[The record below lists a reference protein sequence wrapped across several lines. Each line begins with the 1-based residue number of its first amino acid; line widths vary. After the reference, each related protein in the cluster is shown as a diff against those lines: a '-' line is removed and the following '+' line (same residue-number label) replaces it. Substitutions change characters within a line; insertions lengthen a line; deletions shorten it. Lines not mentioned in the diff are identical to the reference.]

1 LDRVKHKMAKAGC
14 GPAPTLRSALQSELV
29 DRIKELIRS
38 NGPAAR
44 GRVREATLS
53 RAMGVSRTPV
63 RAALQYLIV
72 TGVLAIHPR
81 GGYVVTRMPS
91 PTTGSFGGDGGPA
104 KLYGRLLHDILMN
117 EAPDAASESALMRHY
132 GVGRG
137 EILQVLRRLV
147 REGLAEPLPGRGW
160 TLLSITGEQLT
171 RSYHLRSILEPAML
185 AERAYQVDHDALTQL
200 RAGHEFAL
208 DSLSADSPWQELF
221 ELDAKFH
228 EALARGTGNEMIVDV
243 VRRQNRLR
251 RLAEFVSYGRLER
264 VRQSIQEHLAIID
277 ALLGGDRDCAAALMR
292 RHLAVSRRETEEH
305 FDRDREALGTN
316 AGGLNRVVRR
326 RSTDPVRR
334 TRSRR

>member
-1 LDRVKHKMAKAGC
+1 
-14 GPAPTLRSALQSELV
+14 
-29 DRIKELIRS
+29 
-38 NGPAAR
+38 
-44 GRVREATLS
+44 
-53 RAMGVSRTPV
+53 
-63 RAALQYLIV
+63 
-72 TGVLAIHPR
+72 
-81 GGYVVTRMPS
+81 
-91 PTTGSFGGDGGPA
+91 
-104 KLYGRLLHDILMN
+104 
-117 EAPDAASESALMRHY
+117 
-132 GVGRG
+132 
-137 EILQVLRRLV
+137 VLRRLV

-277 ALLGGDRDCAAALMR
+277 ALLGGDRDWAAALMR